1 MEALWDEEWRATML
15 ETALARVK
23 ARVDPRQWQIF
34 DLYGLKGRPV
44 VQVAQALGVSV
55 GRVYLI
61 KHRISAAVKKEL
73 NNLER
78 S

>member
-1 MEALWDEEWRATML
+1 ML

-34 DLYGLKGRPV
+34 DLCGLKGRPV